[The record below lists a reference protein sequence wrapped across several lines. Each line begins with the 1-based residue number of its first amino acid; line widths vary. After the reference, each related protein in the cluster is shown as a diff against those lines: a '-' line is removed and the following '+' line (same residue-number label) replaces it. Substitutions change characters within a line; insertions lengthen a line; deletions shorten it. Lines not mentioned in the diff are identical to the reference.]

1 MPDPEPQQQQ
11 LMSQEA
17 AEEFINKVFLQQKLL
32 HEQEQKENLLL
43 ARKMKIQQDVFRF
56 KQPADKRAM
65 KFMMV

>member
-32 HEQEQKENLLL
+32 HEQEQKENLIL
-43 ARKMKIQQDVFRF
+43 ARKMKIQQDVYRF